1 MENCDTALEI
11 RETNQK
17 PLTSWNYLEKSWKL
31 TEKHENP
38 WNYLEN
44 QLKTMTK
51 LETQGGV
58 YFSWLT
64 YKKRSSFVTYERGQF
79 LINDIFVCISIK

>member
-1 MENCDTALEI
+1 MENCDTALKI
-11 RETNQK
+11 RENQPK
-17 PLTSWNYLEKSWKL
+17 TPNYLEKSWKL